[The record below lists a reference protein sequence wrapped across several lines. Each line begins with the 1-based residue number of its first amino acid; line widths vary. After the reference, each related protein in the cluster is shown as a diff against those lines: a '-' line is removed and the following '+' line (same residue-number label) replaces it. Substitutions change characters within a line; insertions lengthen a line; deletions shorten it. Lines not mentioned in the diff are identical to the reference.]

1 MLRIVRYSFCY
12 FVMNNKNTSLMK
24 KSLLIIIS
32 VFVFGFTFVSESSA
46 QNNLF
51 ENNSGDSTN
60 VNFYEL
66 QKLKL
71 YPNPVNDYL
80 FIDYD
85 VLFVKE
91 AKLKIYNSIGSVI
104 FSKTLEEKQ
113 DKLKVPVS
121 EYQNGLYF
129 CSLQIDGKLLNTKKI
144 LINHR

>member
-1 MLRIVRYSFCY
+1 
-12 FVMNNKNTSLMK
+12 MNNKNTSLMK
-24 KSLLIIIS
+24 KSLLIIIL

>member
-1 MLRIVRYSFCY
+1 
-12 FVMNNKNTSLMK
+12 MK
-24 KSLLIIIS
+24 KSLLVIIS

-71 YPNPVNDYL
+71 YPNPANDYL

-91 AKLKIYNSIGSVI
+91 AKLKIYNSIGAVI